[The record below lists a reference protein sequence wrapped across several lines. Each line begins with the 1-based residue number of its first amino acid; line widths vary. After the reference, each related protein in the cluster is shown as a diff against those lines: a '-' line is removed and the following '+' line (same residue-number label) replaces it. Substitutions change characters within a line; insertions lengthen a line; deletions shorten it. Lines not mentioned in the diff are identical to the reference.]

1 MVRVLRSR
9 NGMAWS
15 RDRLGRMLGRRDLR
29 PAEGPM
35 VELDAQLVAL
45 LAVIATSL
53 AGVLTIVVVIL
64 ALRVRVLRRAQRRAF
79 AGAERDLLEVVA
91 EQREHLIAVGADVS
105 ELQVRADGLRDLLR
119 GTVSRVAVLRYDAFE
134 DMGGAL
140 SFSAAL
146 LDEGGNG
153 MVVSAINGRSETR
166 SYAKNVVAGHSDHDL
181 SAEEVEAIDAA
192 MAGRPTT
199 APKPGGRRRRRA
211 S

>member
-1 MVRVLRSR
+1 M
-9 NGMAWS
+9 
-15 RDRLGRMLGRRDLR
+15 
-29 PAEGPM
+29 
-35 VELDAQLVAL
+35 ELDPQLVAL

-53 AGVLTIVVVIL
+53 AGVLAIVVIIL
-64 ALRVRVLRRAQRRAF
+64 AMRVRVLRRAQRRAF

-91 EQREHLIAVGADVS
+91 EQREHLAGVDGDVRQ
-105 ELQVRADGLRDLLR
+105 LQARADELRALLS
-119 GTVSRVAVLRYDAFE
+119 GAVSRVAVVRYDAFE

-166 SYAKNVVAGHSDHDL
+166 SYAKSVVAGTSDQNL
-181 SAEEVEAIDAA
+181 STEEVEVVDAA
-192 MAGRPTT
+192 MSGRPAS
-199 APKPGGRRRRRA
+199 APTPGGRRRRRA

>member
-1 MVRVLRSR
+1 
-9 NGMAWS
+9 
-15 RDRLGRMLGRRDLR
+15 
-29 PAEGPM
+29 
-35 VELDAQLVAL
+35 VELDAQVVAL

-53 AGVLTIVVVIL
+53 AGVLAIVVLIL

-91 EQREHLIAVGADVS
+91 EQRAHLGNVDRDVRQL
-105 ELQVRADGLRDLLR
+105 ETRADELRALLS
-119 GTVSRVAVLRYDAFE
+119 GTVSRVAVVRYDAFE

-166 SYAKNVVAGHSDHDL
+166 SYAKSVAGGTSDQNL
-181 SAEEVEAIDAA
+181 SAEEVEVIDAA
-192 MAGRPTT
+192 MSGRPAS
-199 APKPGGRRRRRA
+199 APTPGGRRRRRA